1 MNIELDI
8 AEESLDDIVCT
19 SLKKFI
25 RSGYV
30 EDKKLLKA
38 MERVLEFYIAKQR
51 DSLILS
57 RMAKPDSVHEDY
69 VDFIDDLKGKK
80 I

>member
-1 MNIELDI
+1 MKIEIDI
-8 AEESLDDIVCT
+8 AEKSLEDIVCT

-25 RSGYV
+25 RNGYV

-38 MERVLEFYIAKQR
+38 MKRVLQFY
-51 DSLILS
+51 
-57 RMAKPDSVHEDY
+57 SVHEDY
-69 VDFIDDLKGKK
+69 VDFINDLKDRK

>member
-1 MNIELDI
+1 MNIEIDI

-38 MERVLEFYIAKQR
+38 MKRVLEFY
-51 DSLILS
+51 
-57 RMAKPDSVHEDY
+57 SVHEDY
-69 VDFIDDLKGKK
+69 VDFINDLKGNK

>member
-38 MERVLEFYIAKQR
+38 MKRVLKFY
-51 DSLILS
+51 
-57 RMAKPDSVHEDY
+57 SVHEDY
-69 VDFIDDLKGKK
+69 VDFINDLKGNK

>member
-1 MNIELDI
+1 MKIEIDI
-8 AEESLDDIVCT
+8 AEKSLEDIVCT

-38 MERVLEFYIAKQR
+38 MKRVLEFY
-51 DSLILS
+51 
-57 RMAKPDSVHEDY
+57 SVHEDY
-69 VDFIDDLKGKK
+69 VDFINDLKGNK

>member
-1 MNIELDI
+1 MNVELHI
-8 AEESLDDIVCT
+8 ADDSLDDIVCA

-30 EDKKLLKA
+30 EDKKILKA
-38 MERVLEFYIAKQR
+38 MKRVLKFYSAHQ
-51 DSLILS
+51 
-57 RMAKPDSVHEDY
+57 DY
-69 VDFIDDLKGKK
+69 VDFIDDLKGNK

>member
-30 EDKKLLKA
+30 EDRKLVKA
-38 MERVLEFYIAKQR
+38 MERVLEFY
-51 DSLILS
+51 
-57 RMAKPDSVHEDY
+57 SVREDY
-69 VDFIDDLKGKK
+69 VDFINDLKGNK

>member
-8 AEESLDDIVCT
+8 AEESLDDIICT

-30 EDKKLLKA
+30 EDKKILKA
-38 MERVLEFYIAKQR
+38 MKIVLEFY
-51 DSLILS
+51 
-57 RMAKPDSVHEDY
+57 SVHEDY
-69 VDFIDDLKGKK
+69 VDFIDDLKGNK

>member
-8 AEESLDDIVCT
+8 SEESLDDIVCA

-30 EDKKLLKA
+30 DDKKLLKA
-38 MERVLEFYIAKQR
+38 MKKVLEFY
-51 DSLILS
+51 
-57 RMAKPDSVHEDY
+57 SVHEDY
-69 VDFIDDLKGKK
+69 VDFINDLKGNK